1 MGQDT
6 LKQTSYKK
14 AVITILMLYHVNIL
28 DTPNVLKS
36 YSIPLKGTI
45 GSLLYSISQSEKADN
60 KRTYMAAAACLLF
73 LCC

>member
-1 MGQDT
+1 
-6 LKQTSYKK
+6 
-14 AVITILMLYHVNIL
+14 MLYHVNIL

-60 KRTYMAAAACLLF
+60 KRTYMAAAACFCIFTFLMLLTVVA
-73 LCC
+73 L